1 MRRISKSKIGNIN
14 SDNTNLSKFEP
25 PPTKIVM
32 NEDRKNIIGPNV
44 QEFQPIT
51 QQTVSTYY
59 L

>member
-14 SDNTNLSKFEP
+14 SDKTNLSKFE

-51 QQTVSTYY
+51 QQTVSTYF